1 MCLDGKVIECPW
13 CSWIRLAWNS
23 LLIESLGWW
32 IWKVKYLTSC
42 LGLLEILTYAYSE
55 FEEFWFRLVD
65 PNETLSGGGRVSNNQ
80 ECLNENLSYVEVPI
94 GILDLQVK
102 SRRLSNSYYV
112 NERSS
117 ILARV
122 FVKGA

>member
-1 MCLDGKVIECPW
+1 M
-13 CSWIRLAWNS
+13 
-23 LLIESLGWW
+23 
-32 IWKVKYLTSC
+32 
-42 LGLLEILTYAYSE
+42 
-55 FEEFWFRLVD
+55 VD

-117 ILARV
+117 ILAMV